1 MLCNCPISYIFARV
15 SHELHIVMS
24 NILELNCWVIG
35 DEPHSIF
42 PVEVAS
48 SKTVGYM
55 REVILPKMENSCSDL
70 VAKSL
75 MLWKV
80 SRLI

>member
-1 MLCNCPISYIFARV
+1 
-15 SHELHIVMS
+15 MS

-35 DEPHSIF
+35 NEPLSIF

-48 SKTVGYM
+48 LKTVGTLKKAIKD
-55 REVILPKMENSCSDL
+55 EMENSQYSDL
-70 VAKSL
+70 IAKSL

-80 SRLI
+80 SCLIGCGNCDNLIFQQVSIDLTTD

>member
-1 MLCNCPISYIFARV
+1 
-15 SHELHIVMS
+15 MS

-35 DEPHSIF
+35 DEPLSVF
-42 PVEVAS
+42 PVKIAS
-48 SKTVGYM
+48 SETVGTLKKAIKD
-55 REVILPKMENSCSDL
+55 EMENSCGDL

-80 SRLI
+80 NCPI

>member
-1 MLCNCPISYIFARV
+1 
-15 SHELHIVMS
+15 MS

-42 PVEVAS
+42 PVEVANT
-48 SKTVGYM
+48 KTVGYM
-55 REVILPKMENSCSDL
+55 KKAILPEMEKSCDDL

-80 SRLI
+80 SSPI

>member
-1 MLCNCPISYIFARV
+1 
-15 SHELHIVMS
+15 MS

-35 DEPHSIF
+35 DDPDSVF

-48 SKTVGYM
+48 SKTVGYLRKAIM
-55 REVILPKMENSCSDL
+55 PEMENSCDDL

-75 MLWKV
+75 RLWKV
-80 SRLI
+80 SCRI